1 MTDPVEHGD
10 GPGEGLGWHLLIER
24 ELAEGWE
31 LAEARPAGRTRE
43 EALALVEEV
52 TRTWGRWRGERAVY
66 RMAGDSWL
74 VSVGRFHFQVR
85 LGELV
90 HRQPRRGLFG
100 G

>member
-1 MTDPVEHGD
+1 MTDPVGHGEE
-10 GPGEGLGWHLLIER
+10 PLWHLLIER

-43 EALALVEEV
+43 EALAAVEEV
-52 TRTWGRWRGERAVY
+52 TRTWGRWRGERSVY

-74 VSVGRFHFQVR
+74 VAVGRYHFQVR

-90 HRQPRRGLFG
+90 YRQARRGLFG